1 MDRFQDGH
9 YVRLRSRVHRTYL
22 HADADGETVTLSQ
35 PRASMNAAWRV
46 HIYNVQGGDVEV
58 PDFVF
63 DYSSGELEG
72 DGEIGVCDGGVGD
85 GGVGVGDG
93 SGNGDGP
100 YLLLHSAANGRYLAT
115 TDMPARPGLIGL
127 RAELRDYDQPEV
139 EAIRWEAVGS
149 GFADDVVLLRHV
161 DGRYLRANGR
171 YLHWNSTG
179 ISVDDSV
186 SSMMHWI
193 VETIP
198 FREAGMPAIPGPLP
212 TRPRFSAIFTHRG
225 AERQIRGVE
234 PIPGEA
240 GMPAAHGPNGPRF
253 SSIFSS
259 VGRRIRFVR
268 ALEDG
273 DYPPEVNSWRQFWF
287 RGRSAF
293 SLRGNL
299 AAHVVVDDQNIAMCV
314 RAGRHGRL
322 TPLVVNLPDGGYGGT
337 LEIVVFV
344 IGTPDV
350 DAQ

>member
-46 HIYNVQGGDVEV
+46 HIYNVQGGDV
-58 PDFVF
+58 D
-63 DYSSGELEG
+63 
-72 DGEIGVCDGGVGD
+72 
-85 GGVGVGDG
+85 GDG

-212 TRPRFSAIFTHRG
+212 
-225 AERQIRGVE
+225 
-234 PIPGEA
+234 
-240 GMPAAHGPNGPRF
+240 NGPRF

-344 IGTPDV
+344 IGTPGYNALQYPDV